1 MTNELNAI
9 KARLGSISPV
19 TLRHLSPAVQRL
31 LTKDMEYLLLIA
43 EKYEGLEWYWANKK
57 PDKPASVSQSNL

>member
-9 KARLGSISPV
+9 KARLGSISNV

-31 LTKDMEYLLLIA
+31 LTKDMPYLICIA
-43 EKYEGLEWYWANKK
+43 EEIGELYKAVKIQKTAEATNEH
-57 PDKPASVSQSNL
+57 